1 MTDAL
6 EQLNLA
12 LEVAQE
18 LGRQLAANDR
28 LDRHGRRRVT
38 GLRIRESG
46 LRRGDTYE
54 SIPSIDG
61 RERASADLLSD
72 FVRSDLVARLGIHPR
87 ASSTEAGAC
96 SGRHVDAP
104 RRLSMRE
111 ARSGGQSIGQCES
124 LNSVHRLRDRGDS
137 ACWPMQKQQV
147 TRIACRRRQQ
157 ARRWLARYRAGER
170 ARFRPYL

>member
-87 ASSTEAGAC
+87 ASTTRAGAC
-96 SGRHVDAP
+96 S
-104 RRLSMRE
+104 
-111 ARSGGQSIGQCES
+111 
-124 LNSVHRLRDRGDS
+124 
-137 ACWPMQKQQV
+137 
-147 TRIACRRRQQ
+147 
-157 ARRWLARYRAGER
+157 
-170 ARFRPYL
+170 ARFGIPQKTQSCLLTMPGGLCVPLGRFEGRNKFGSVNS